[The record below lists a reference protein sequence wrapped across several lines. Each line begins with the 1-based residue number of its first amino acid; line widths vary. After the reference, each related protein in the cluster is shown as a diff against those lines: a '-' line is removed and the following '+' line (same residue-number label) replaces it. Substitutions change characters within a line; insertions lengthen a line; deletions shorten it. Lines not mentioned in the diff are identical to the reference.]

1 MVTTVYLQ
9 HPLKGTVFSSAIDTK
24 TSILHVQGLAQVK
37 KNTSKSK
44 PISIKP
50 FSIRI
55 LGLKPGSK

>member
-44 PISIKP
+44 PISIKTI
-50 FSIRI
+50 FNKN
-55 LGLKPGSK
+55 LGPQAWF